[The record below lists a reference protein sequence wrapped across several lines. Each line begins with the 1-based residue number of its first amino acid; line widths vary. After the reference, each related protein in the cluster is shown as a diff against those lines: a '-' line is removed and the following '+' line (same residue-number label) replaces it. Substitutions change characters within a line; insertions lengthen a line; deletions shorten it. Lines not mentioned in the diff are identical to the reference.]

1 MRLGTGEAMGG
12 GENLGG
18 KWTVLKELSRGVVLR
33 LENRIAIVT
42 GAGRNVGEG
51 IARAF
56 VEEGARVGVVDVDEA
71 RAKSVVE
78 SINGSRPDAALA
90 VKCDVTS
97 STQVEQM
104 VAQVVQKWEAVNILV
119 NNVGVV
125 DRKNVLEL
133 EESDWDRVIAISLK
147 SVFLCSKYAAKRMVE
162 RGQGGKIIN
171 IASTSGHRG
180 RSDATAYPSA
190 KGGVLNLTRSLAMQL
205 AAFNIRVN
213 SITPN
218 RVKTVVGPG
227 EKPRNW
233 TVTNLVGRQCTPE
246 DVARTAVFLAS
257 EDSDMITGADI
268 LVDGGVQAG

>member
-1 MRLGTGEAMGG
+1 MRPGVGEAMGG

-18 KWTVLKELSRGVVLR
+18 QWTVLEDLSRGAVLR
-33 LENRIAIVT
+33 LKNRIAIVT

-71 RAKSVVE
+71 RARAVVE
-78 SINGSRPDAALA
+78 SINGSRPDTALA

-104 VAQVVQKWEAVNILV
+104 VAQVVQRWGAVNILV

-133 EESDWDRVIAISLK
+133 EEGDWDRVIAISLK
-147 SVFLCSKYAAKRMVE
+147 SVFLCTKYAAKRMVE

-190 KGGVLNLTRSLAMQL
+190 KGGVLNLTRSLAIQL
-205 AAFNIRVN
+205 APYNIRVN

>member
-1 MRLGTGEAMGG
+1 MGG
-12 GENLGG
+12 WENLGG
-18 KWTVLKELSRGVVLR
+18 KWTVLEDLSRGAVLR

-71 RAKSVVE
+71 RTRAVVD
-78 SINGSRPDAALA
+78 SINGSRPDTALA
-90 VKCDVTS
+90 VRCDVTS
-97 STQVEQM
+97 SAQVEQM
-104 VAQVVQKWEAVNILV
+104 VAQVVQKWGAVNILV

-133 EESDWDRVIAISLK
+133 DESDWDRVIAISLK
-147 SVFLCSKYAAKRMVE
+147 SVFLCTKHAAKRMVE

-205 AAFNIRVN
+205 APFNIRVN

>member
-1 MRLGTGEAMGG
+1 MRPGVGEAMGG

-18 KWTVLKELSRGVVLR
+18 KWTVLEDLSRGAVLR

-71 RAKSVVE
+71 RARAVVE
-78 SINGSRPDAALA
+78 SINGSRPDTALA
-90 VKCDVTS
+90 VRCDVTS

-104 VAQVVQKWEAVNILV
+104 VAQVAQRWGAVNILV

-147 SVFLCSKYAAKRMVE
+147 SVFLCTKYAAKRMVE

-205 AAFNIRVN
+205 APFNIRVN

-233 TVTNLVGRQCTPE
+233 TVKNLVGRQCTPE

-257 EDSDMITGADI
+257 DDSDMITGADI

>member
-1 MRLGTGEAMGG
+1 LRPGVGEAMGG

-18 KWTVLKELSRGVVLR
+18 QWTVLEDLSRGAVLR
-33 LENRIAIVT
+33 LKNRIAIVT

-71 RAKSVVE
+71 RARAVVE
-78 SINGSRPDAALA
+78 SINGSRPDTALA
-90 VKCDVTS
+90 VRCDVTS

-104 VAQVVQKWEAVNILV
+104 VAQVVQRWGAVNILV

-133 EESDWDRVIAISLK
+133 EEGDWDRVIAISLK
-147 SVFLCSKYAAKRMVE
+147 SVFLCTKYAAKRMVE

-190 KGGVLNLTRSLAMQL
+190 KGGVLNLTRSLAIQL
-205 AAFNIRVN
+205 APYNIRVN

>member
-1 MRLGTGEAMGG
+1 MGG

-18 KWTVLKELSRGVVLR
+18 KWTVLEDLSRGAVLR

-56 VEEGARVGVVDVDEA
+56 VEEGARVGVVDLDEA
-71 RAKSVVE
+71 RARAVVE

-97 STQVEQM
+97 SAQVEQM
-104 VAQVVQKWEAVNILV
+104 VAQVVKHWGAVNILV

-147 SVFLCSKYAAKRMVE
+147 SVFLCTKYAAKRMVE

-190 KGGVLNLTRSLAMQL
+190 KGGVLNLTRSLAIQL
-205 AAFNIRVN
+205 APYNIRVN